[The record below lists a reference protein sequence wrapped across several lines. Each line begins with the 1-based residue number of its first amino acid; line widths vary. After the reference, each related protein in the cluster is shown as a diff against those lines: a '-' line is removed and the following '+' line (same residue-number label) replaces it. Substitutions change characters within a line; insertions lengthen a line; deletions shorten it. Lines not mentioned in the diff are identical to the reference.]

1 MRPTNNWS
9 RPDGVWL
16 MDLDVLLLRYFDT
29 DDLGALEPET
39 LARGCEQMGIDV
51 GIEQEPGRKFALWV
65 LMEAL
70 GVAPLPA
77 DAFREQPQLRAAADD
92 WLRQTYRLSR
102 E

>member
-1 MRPTNNWS
+1 
-9 RPDGVWL
+9 
-16 MDLDVLLLRYFDT
+16 MDLDTLLLRYFDT
-29 DDLGALEPET
+29 DDLAALEPET
-39 LARGCEQMGIDV
+39 LARGCEQMGIDF

-77 DAFREQPQLRAAADD
+77 DAFAKEPRLRAAADD
-92 WLRQTYRLSR
+92 WLKQTDRLTR

>member
-1 MRPTNNWS
+1 
-9 RPDGVWL
+9 
-16 MDLDVLLLRYFDT
+16 MDLDALLLRYFDT

-39 LARGCEQMGIDV
+39 LARGCEQMGIDF

-77 DAFREQPQLRAAADD
+77 EAFAKEPQLRAAADD
-92 WLRQTYRLSR
+92 WLRRTERLAR

>member
-1 MRPTNNWS
+1 
-9 RPDGVWL
+9 
-16 MDLDVLLLRYFDT
+16 
-29 DDLGALEPET
+29 
-39 LARGCEQMGIDV
+39 MGIDF

-77 DAFREQPQLRAAADD
+77 DAFKEQPQLRAAADD